1 MPEANRPASEW
12 LNEVATRM
20 QAEREAGAAVAA
32 ERLTVRELLA
42 IFGYARR
49 GQLVVRE
56 IRHTLETFNLRTSPD
71 FEYVYIDNSIS
82 IELDDDGDDGAAGD
96 GQEPTSP
103 TVRVD
108 SLTAAHNT
116 PVSVTPDDTVVLAI
130 TRMTMNGFSQLPV
143 MTSEREVRGVIS
155 WHSIG
160 RAYANGRNP
169 QRVRECMEKAHEISI
184 ETTFAEATHTIWKYD
199 YVLVRGVDRRITGI
213 LTAADLALQFEE
225 LAHPFLLI
233 GEIEHHLRHLVR
245 NQFTVEELTEAAMGQ
260 EGVRGPDDLTFG
272 GYCQLLGREEWW
284 ERLHLMVD
292 RREFV
297 RRLERVRIIRN
308 DVMHFSPD
316 GIVPED
322 VEQLDQLVR
331 FLRELRQR

>member
-1 MPEANRPASEW
+1 MPEANDPASEW
-12 LNEVATRM
+12 LHEVATRM
-20 QAEREAGAAVAA
+20 QAEKKAGAAVNA
-32 ERLTVRELLA
+32 EKLTVREFLA
-42 IFGYARR
+42 TFGNARR
-49 GQLVVRE
+49 GQLVVRD
-56 IRHTLETFNLRTSPD
+56 IRHKLEKFKLRTSPD

-82 IELDDDGDDGAAGD
+82 IELDDDDDVSAEN
-96 GQEPTSP
+96 GQERTSP

-116 PVSVTPDDTVVLAI
+116 PVSVKPDDTVVRAI
-130 TRMTMNGFSQLPV
+130 TLLTLNGFSQLPV
-143 MTSEREVRGVIS
+143 MTSEREVKGIIS
-155 WHSIG
+155 WRSIG
-160 RAYANGRNP
+160 RAFANGRNP
-169 QRVRECMEKAHEISI
+169 QKVRECMEIAHEIGI
-184 ETTFAEATHTIWKYD
+184 ETTFAEATHIIWKYD

-233 GEIEHHLRHLVR
+233 GEIEHHLRNLVR
-245 NQFTVEELTEAAMGQ
+245 GKFTVDELTEAAMGQ
-260 EGVRGPDDLTFG
+260 EDVQGPDDLTFG
-272 GYCQLLGREEWW
+272 GYYQLLGRDEWW
-284 ERLHLMVD
+284 ERLGLNVD
-292 RREFV
+292 RKEFV
-297 RRLERVRIIRN
+297 RCLERVRIIRN